1 MTALDL
7 EKIQKASVV
16 TGEHRTRDGELRERL
31 KTTLHNGP
39 SSIGDAGTAL
49 ERFREER
56 VMLHALK
63 FIEGGKVG
71 VAVGQIH
78 DQPDHHLLVLEMVEK
93 AAPVFPAVSARGQP
107 MLCTTFPGTCC
118 SAGMSQSS
126 LKPMP

>member
-16 TGEHRTRDGELRERL
+16 TGEHRTRDGELGERL

-63 FIEGGKVG
+63 FIEGERWG
-71 VAVGQIH
+71 
-78 DQPDHHLLVLEMVEK
+78 LL
-93 AAPVFPAVSARGQP
+93 
-107 MLCTTFPGTCC
+107 
-118 SAGMSQSS
+118 
-126 LKPMP
+126 